1 MFWVANFPAVHSTA
15 EAQQGRRRGSSSL
28 CFELSYLFVCHR
40 KKVLERSFDCQ
51 LSVQQFHSQLEFTY
65 RLKAISRLRGM
76 DREVDPFPILP
87 HQDAT
92 E

>member
-1 MFWVANFPAVHSTA
+1 M
-15 EAQQGRRRGSSSL
+15 
-28 CFELSYLFVCHR
+28 
-40 KKVLERSFDCQ
+40 LERSFDCQ

-65 RLKAISRLRGM
+65 RLKTISRLRGM
-76 DREVDPFPILP
+76 DREVGPFPILP